1 MSGADSRLIIEMTL
15 VESRC
20 AVAAWD
26 AFSGIGRLRLP
37 WRGHPGMGFPLQ
49 TGAFCASPEHCWMAR
64 PGVQL
69 AREGC

>member
-1 MSGADSRLIIEMTL
+1 MTL

-26 AFSGIGRLRLP
+26 AFSGIGGLCDC
-37 WRGHPGMGFPLQ
+37 RGEEHPGMGFPLP
-49 TGAFCASPEHCWMAR
+49 TGAFCASPEHCWMAG